1 MTSSK
6 YTLSSQWIPIK
17 IPANHL
23 VAVDKQILKSL
34 YRKSEVPGYPA
45 HSTAPSWRT
54 HTVRFPSFLS
64 GCRNPES
71 GIGKRMDKKKK
82 SPEHL
87 RKPDSGPVQ
96 IMSTHLWQRSKGRG
110 SPRGPAVRTS
120 SSNAGGAGSSPGH
133 KRRSHTPQ
141 AQKTKTK
148 KQKHH
153 RNELNKD
160 FKGGPH

>member
-1 MTSSK
+1 MTSSQ

-23 VAVDKQILKSL
+23 VAVDKWILKSL

-64 GCRNPES
+64 GCRDPES

-82 SPEHL
+82 IT
-87 RKPDSGPVQ
+87 G
-96 IMSTHLWQRSKGRG
+96 
-110 SPRGPAVRTS
+110 TS
-120 SSNAGGAGSSPGH
+120 
-133 KRRSHTPQ
+133 
-141 AQKTKTK
+141 
-148 KQKHH
+148 
-153 RNELNKD
+153 
-160 FKGGPH
+160 